1 MEYKDTLAKYLSR
14 LDEVQRESFAPLD
27 ILVAHS
33 LVGFDLQV
41 LALVQEGQ
49 EPTADTIFG
58 LVIFNEE
65 ASAIKTAAGTSSLK
79 VILHHVSCLQI
90 EQREKLF
97 DNAMEY
103 IWKHTHCSAIR
114 VSLYHSKSK
123 DSGMLQADPALKQ
136 FLKSRKFKWK
146 TVVNDVSSGSRSE
159 ILEVANLTFQHQMR
173 KSKAQVFRPGLSRE
187 DILREPLSMFFNS
200 IAAFGK
206 SKAAKDE
213 SNAPRAVPI
222 ESQANV
228 IANLIIYKQQEGA
241 AGGEADVIGAETT
254 RISEIEQEVNNG
266 FLDSLSDAL
275 KKYESELEEGNSKRV
290 TCILPRTTFEFEK
303 SGSLQ
308 KIRAIRGLTPDKD
321 IQIKLSDDSIALMAS
336 KVFHDSRFKAIS
348 TANR

>member
-1 MEYKDTLAKYLSR
+1 MEEAVTDQIIKTTQMQIDPMLKQMNQIVSEDAGEYNNSPSQRDAPQPQMDENIVDIHTHPQSLNQINEEPGRTLDQAETSGIREDTRLANEKAPILEEGERRPAEVAASVEKTHEPVVEVETREALAAQNATAMTASPEYDQVIQQMPENPVLTGWSLREVEYKDTIAKYLSR

-33 LVGFDLQV
+33 LLGFDLQV
-41 LALVQEGQ
+41 LALVSEGH
-49 EPTADTIFG
+49 EPTAETIFG

-123 DSGMLQADPALKQ
+123 DSGMLKADPALKQ

-159 ILEVANLTFQHQMR
+159 ILEVANLNF
-173 KSKAQVFRPGLSRE
+173 
-187 DILREPLSMFFNS
+187 
-200 IAAFGK
+200 
-206 SKAAKDE
+206 
-213 SNAPRAVPI
+213 
-222 ESQANV
+222 
-228 IANLIIYKQQEGA
+228 
-241 AGGEADVIGAETT
+241 
-254 RISEIEQEVNNG
+254 
-266 FLDSLSDAL
+266 
-275 KKYESELEEGNSKRV
+275 
-290 TCILPRTTFEFEK
+290 
-303 SGSLQ
+303 
-308 KIRAIRGLTPDKD
+308 
-321 IQIKLSDDSIALMAS
+321 
-336 KVFHDSRFKAIS
+336 
-348 TANR
+348 